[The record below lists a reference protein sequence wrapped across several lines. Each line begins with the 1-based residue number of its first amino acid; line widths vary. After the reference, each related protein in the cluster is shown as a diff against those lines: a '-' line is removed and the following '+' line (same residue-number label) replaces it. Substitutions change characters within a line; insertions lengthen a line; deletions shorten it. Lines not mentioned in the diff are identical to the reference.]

1 MGSIS
6 NLSKDFN
13 VDNEITLAQNSLDI
27 LQETYDETAT
37 VYPSEGDDANRDATL
52 VVMMT
57 AISHLQS
64 YINDLD
70 KKSEVSGYFKE
81 FENDF
86 NSLTGQ
92 AGLYNQ

>member
-1 MGSIS
+1 
-6 NLSKDFN
+6 
-13 VDNEITLAQNSLDI
+13 
-27 LQETYDETAT
+27 
-37 VYPSEGDDANRDATL
+37 
-52 VVMMT
+52 MT

-70 KKSEVSGYFKE
+70 KKSDVSGYFKD